1 MSRRIT
7 QGHAPTFEA
16 YRRAVDFAV
25 QVKCGLSLDDLP
37 DVCLIDWFDD
47 GVRISTDMIPTIS
60 DITGGRCKSADA
72 CRTRFGPRALRLRV
86 PAGSVEREC

>member
-37 DVCLIDWFDD
+37 DVCLIDWFED
-47 GVRISTDMIPTIS
+47 GVRIST
-60 DITGGRCKSADA
+60 AA
-72 CRTRFGPRALRLRV
+72 ARAIRN
-86 PAGSVEREC
+86 AREG